1 MSHLIN
7 AAVRF
12 AVTAEGRIYDY
23 AKKVEVDA
31 VEAYETIDGWWN
43 LHIVKRLILAGKT
56 IESAFTPAANT
67 GSQPPPA
74 PLIPPASNPSVAPPA
89 TAAAPVTPAADPA
102 LEHVAAE
109 IHKLDAAAPAGES
122 VALMPAE
129 APSAAPPDLPDHLK
143 K

>member
-31 VEAYETIDGWWN
+31 VDAYETIDGWWN

-56 IESAFTPAANT
+56 IESAFTPAAT
-67 GSQPPPA
+67 TPVTPPA
-74 PLIPPASNPSVAPPA
+74 PPATNPSVAPQT
-89 TAAAPVTPAADPA
+89 TAAEPVTPAADPA

-129 APSAAPPDLPDHLK
+129 APPDLPDHLK